1 MNSVSKI
8 RFGTDGWRG
17 IIGEDFTFANVR
29 RVAAAVAEY
38 VRAGRQGSRG
48 LVVGF
53 DTRFQSD
60 RFAQATAEVLTTH
73 GIPVVLADGPTP
85 TPAVSYTVLAR
96 KAAGA
101 LVITASHNPYMW
113 NGVKYK
119 SSFGGS
125 ASPQI
130 CREVEKRIKK
140 SAPGHSSGRK
150 RKPARL
156 EIADLVTPYLEDLE
170 TFIDF
175 GKIRASGFRFVS
187 DAMHGAG
194 RTCLGRLFDRNS
206 ILCKQIRNDLNPL
219 FPGINPEPIDPHVEA
234 LRRTVTAEGFD
245 AGFALDGDADRI
257 GAIDRKGG
265 FVDSHKTYSLLLR
278 HLFEGRRLRGEVV
291 KGFASTTLI
300 DKLTEKYGL
309 RLHTTAIGFKYIS
322 DIMLEREVLIGGEES
337 GGISVKGRPPE
348 RDGIL
353 CALLLAELIADRGK
367 HLEELIGE
375 FDEEFGEHHYRR
387 VDLRIGLEKAH
398 KITGLVRNGKVKQVA
413 GLPITGTETLDGVKL
428 WFGPST
434 WLLVRASGTEDLL
447 RLYAEAPS
455 QKQLGDLL
463 SEITAFVK
471 KYT

>member
-1 MNSVSKI
+1 MNSGARI

-38 VRAGRQGSRG
+38 VCAQRQTSRG

-53 DTRFQSD
+53 DARFQSD
-60 RFAQATAEVLTTH
+60 RFAQAFAEVLTAH

-101 LVITASHNPYMW
+101 AIITASHNPYMW

-119 SSFGGS
+119 AAFGGS
-125 ASPQI
+125 ASPQV
-130 CREVEKRIKK
+130 CRELEKRIKK
-140 SAPGHSSGRK
+140 SVPGLPAGRK

-156 EIADLVTPYLEDLE
+156 EIADLVTPYLEDVE

-175 GKIRASGFRFVS
+175 GKIRASGFRFVA

-194 RTCLGRLFDRNS
+194 RTCLGRLFERNS
-206 ILCKQIRNDLNPL
+206 IPCKQIRNDLNPL

-234 LRRTVTAEGFD
+234 LRRAVIAEGFD

-257 GAIDRKGG
+257 GAMDRKGG
-265 FVDSHKTYSLLLR
+265 FVDSHKAYSLLLR

-300 DKLTEKYGL
+300 DKLAKKY
-309 RLHTTAIGFKYIS
+309 RLPLHVTPIGFKYIA

-353 CALLLAELIADRGK
+353 CALLLAELMADRSK
-367 HLEELIGE
+367 RLEELIGE
-375 FDEEFGEHHYRR
+375 FDAEFGEHHYRR
-387 VDLRIGLEKAH
+387 VDLRIGQEKAH
-398 KITGLVRNGKVKQVA
+398 KITGLVRNGELKQVA
-413 GLPITGTETLDGVKL
+413 GRAITGTEALDGIKL

-455 QKQLGDLL
+455 QHQLGDLL
-463 SEITAFVK
+463 GEMTAFAQ
-471 KYT
+471 KYA